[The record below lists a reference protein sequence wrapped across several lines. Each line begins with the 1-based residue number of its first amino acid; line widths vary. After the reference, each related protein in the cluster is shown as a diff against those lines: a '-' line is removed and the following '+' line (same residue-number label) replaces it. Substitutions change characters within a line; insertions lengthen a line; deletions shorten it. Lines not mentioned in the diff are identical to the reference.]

1 VIWVFIIY
9 LFILFFMFYCDQVL
23 GMVVMEGCFY
33 GYLSIVGMAEY
44 GGFSMVF
51 RFRFGR

>member
-1 VIWVFIIY
+1 
-9 LFILFFMFYCDQVL
+9 
-23 GMVVMEGCFY
+23 MVVMEGCFY